1 MSLQVLLFLH
11 LVGFAAL
18 SAGTFLG
25 SIVGAG
31 ARRTSKVAEHVVY
44 GGLLKRQVI
53 LTMIG
58 AWTLLFTGLALI
70 SARGLSHGTPWISAS
85 MGVWVLS
92 LLSAVILGRPHAM
105 AVGKALG
112 EAAASGATESAA
124 LQAQYGSSRAKMAS
138 RIGETLF
145 LVNFLLM
152 IFKPGA

>member
-1 MSLQVLLFLH
+1 MSVNVLLFLH

-25 SIVGAG
+25 SITGAG

-44 GGLLKRQVI
+44 AGLLKRQMI

-58 AWTLLFTGLALI
+58 SWTLILTGLALVSTEGI
-70 SARGLSHGTPWISAS
+70 SHGTPWVSAS
-85 MGVWVLS
+85 MGLWVLS
-92 LLSAVILGRPHAM
+92 FLSAVLLGRPHAM

-112 EAAASGATESAA
+112 EATGSGATESAA
-124 LQAQYGSSRAKMAS
+124 LQALYGTGRAKMAS
-138 RIGETLF
+138 RIQETLF